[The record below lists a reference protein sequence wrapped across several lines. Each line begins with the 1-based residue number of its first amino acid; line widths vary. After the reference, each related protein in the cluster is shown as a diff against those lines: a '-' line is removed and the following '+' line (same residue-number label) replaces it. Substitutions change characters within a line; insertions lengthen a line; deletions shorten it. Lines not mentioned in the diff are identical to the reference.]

1 MNEKALRIL
10 EYNKI
15 IDMLEKRAISEIGK
29 KMVRELMPSTN
40 VHEVRE
46 RLEETREAFEVV
58 LRWGSLPFDTT
69 HDISDIIKR
78 AKMGFTLQPV
88 ELLRV
93 NSVLKCAR
101 RLKEFMNDG
110 NKEEIC
116 PIIYEVVDS
125 LVVVKGLENEIE
137 TKIISETE
145 ISDRASEKLYSIRR
159 SIRDKNSKIKEK
171 LQSMLQSYSKYLQDP
186 IITLRGD
193 RYVLPVKAEFKGS
206 VPGLVHDQSS
216 SGSTLFIEPM
226 AVVELNNEIK
236 ELMLKEKQEI
246 ERILLELSTK
256 VANNADYLE
265 HNNLNIGYLDF
276 VVAKGKFGL
285 DLNASIPGI
294 NTKGVINLRQARHPL
309 IDKEVVV
316 PTDIR
321 LGDAYRALIITGP
334 NTGGKTVT
342 LKTTGLLTLM
352 AMTGLAIPVSSGSE
366 VSIFNKVFA
375 DIGDEQSI
383 EQSLSTFS
391 SHMTNIVSIIN
402 EVDEK
407 SLVLVDE
414 LGAGTDPTEGAAL
427 AMSILEYIFE
437 KGAKIVATTHYSEL
451 KVFAMEKEGFENAS
465 VEFDVETLRPTYRLL
480 IGIPG
485 KSNAFEI
492 SKRLGLGSDIIENAK
507 KKISQD
513 AAKFEDVIQALQN
526 KTMLLEKEIEEA
538 ERAKRE
544 SVEIKKELSEKKYKL
559 DSQREKL
566 VQKAQEEA
574 RRIVQQAKYEADQI
588 IKELIEL
595 KKRSEDAACLKQAEE
610 ARRKLNQKVDDI
622 YKNTKKEETID
633 VEEQLDDVNVGD
645 EVFVTTVSQRGIVLS
660 KPDSKGDVQVQIGIM
675 KLNVPLSKLK
685 REESKKK
692 EVKKT
697 GVTNIIK
704 QKAQNIET
712 QIDLRGQTVDEA
724 LYNLDK
730 YLDDA
735 YIAGLNSVRIIHGKG
750 TGALREGIK
759 QALKKHHHVKSTRM
773 GDLSEGGSGVTVV
786 ELK

>member
-1 MNEKALRIL
+1 MRIL

-29 KMVRELMPSTN
+29 RMINDLKPSTN
-40 VHEVRE
+40 IHEVRE

-58 LRWGSLPFDTT
+58 LRWGSLPFDII

-93 NSVLKCAR
+93 NSVLKCTR
-101 RLKEFMNDG
+101 RLKDFMKDG
-110 NKEEIC
+110 NKQEIC
-116 PIIYEVVDS
+116 PIIFEVVES
-125 LVVVKGLENEIE
+125 LVLVKGLEGEIE
-137 TKIISETE
+137 SKIISETE

-171 LQSMLQSYSKYLQDP
+171 LQSMLHSYSKFLQDP

-206 VPGLVHDQSS
+206 VPGLVHDQSA

-246 ERILLELSTK
+246 ERILSELSKK
-256 VANNADYLE
+256 VADNADYLE

-276 VVAKGKFGL
+276 IVAKGKFGL
-285 DLNASIPGI
+285 DLDATIPTI
-294 NTKGVINLRQARHPL
+294 NTSGVINLKKARHPL

-316 PTDIR
+316 PIDVR
-321 LGDAYRALIITGP
+321 LGDSYRALIITGP

-352 AMTGLAIPVSSGSE
+352 AMTGLAIPASSGSE

-402 EVDEK
+402 EVDDK

-427 AMSILEYIFE
+427 AMAILEYIFK
-437 KGAKIVATTHYSEL
+437 KGSRIVATTHYSEL

-492 SKRLGLGSDIIENAK
+492 SRRLGLDDEIIKEAK
-507 KKISQD
+507 LKISQD
-513 AAKFEDVIQALQN
+513 VARFEDVIQVLQN
-526 KTMLLEKEIEEA
+526 KTMLLERELEEA
-538 ERAKRE
+538 QRAKME
-544 SVEIKKELSEKKYKL
+544 SLEIKKDLSEKKYKL
-559 DSQREKL
+559 DNQRDKIIK
-566 VQKAQEEA
+566 QAQDEA
-574 RRIVQQAKYEADQI
+574 RRILQQAKYEADEIVKQ
-588 IKELIEL
+588 LIEL
-595 KKRSEDAACLKQAEE
+595 KK
-610 ARRKLNQKVDDI
+610 KV
-622 YKNTKKEETID
+622 KM
-633 VEEQLDDVNVGD
+633 QL
-645 EVFVTTVSQRGIVLS
+645 L
-660 KPDSKGDVQVQIGIM
+660 
-675 KLNVPLSKLK
+675 
-685 REESKKK
+685 
-692 EVKKT
+692 
-697 GVTNIIK
+697 
-704 QKAQNIET
+704 
-712 QIDLRGQTVDEA
+712 
-724 LYNLDK
+724 
-730 YLDDA
+730 
-735 YIAGLNSVRIIHGKG
+735 
-750 TGALREGIK
+750 
-759 QALKKHHHVKSTRM
+759 
-773 GDLSEGGSGVTVV
+773 
-786 ELK
+786 